1 MFNKFFNFLSEQSLF
16 PEEYGR
22 IIFKRY
28 GNRVNV
34 NVANKEWQVV
44 LSEKFNDD
52 SDNLIYLFSDDHLN
66 QIEQIENIKRYIYF
80 KNGYFYG
87 KGDLGNFPIDKY

>member
-1 MFNKFFNFLSEQSLF
+1 MTQKLYLDKFSYSVRSFQ
-16 PEEYGR
+16 
-22 IIFKRY
+22 
-28 GNRVNV
+28 NRV
-34 NVANKEWQVV
+34 K
-44 LSEKFNDD
+44 
-52 SDNLIYLFSDDHLN
+52 